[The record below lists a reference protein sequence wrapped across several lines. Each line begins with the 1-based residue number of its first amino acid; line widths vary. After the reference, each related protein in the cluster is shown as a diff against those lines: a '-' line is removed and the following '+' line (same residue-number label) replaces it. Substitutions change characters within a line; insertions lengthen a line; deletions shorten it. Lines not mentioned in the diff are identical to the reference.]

1 MLVEKKDRAK
11 IFMPFD
17 ALKGLKEAFLE
28 KERIVVEKK
37 DLTEDDINQLNYV
50 FSVIKIGDMVECIY
64 YDNDEYISKKGLVSK
79 INFDGRVLQIVKDK
93 IKFDDIY
100 LLNIVEI

>member
-50 FSVIKIGDMVECIY
+50 FSIIKIGDMVECVY

>member
-50 FSVIKIGDMVECIY
+50 FSIIKIGDMVECIY

>member
-1 MLVEKKDRAK
+1 MLVEKSQRAK

-37 DLTEDDINQLNYV
+37 DLTDDDINQLNYV
-50 FSVIKIGDMVECIY
+50 FSIIKIGDMVECVY

-79 INFDGRVLQIVKDK
+79 INFDGRMLQIVKDK

>member
-1 MLVEKKDRAK
+1 M
-11 IFMPFD
+11 IY
-17 ALKGLKEAFLE
+17 E
-28 KERIVVEKK
+28 KEKYTKEQYLKLRDKWVNKQI
-37 DLTEDDINQLNYV
+37 DDDYGLSTICNV
-50 FSVIKIGDMVECIY
+50 Y